1 MDSGVREQKIKSLIS
16 AFWNDFTKSVIEND
30 ALNQADR
37 ISICETLL
45 EAQQLTFGESPDY
58 AQFEMIIR
66 EKMVKPLGRKVEG
79 LLKAGLTHY
88 FIIDSKAYRK
98 IYNDD
103 SFYADCADP
112 ELPRHYDFDRV
123 QTTIRQL
130 ISASLQ
136 KMFLAEGSEDLTDEE
151 PLSDTANEFT
161 LRRQV
166 LVMYY
171 IDKAYQLSS
180 GADRTNLARLVELL
194 TGKNYKNIYDY
205 VRNPFP
211 NKTGNR
217 IVNDLKYIREYFVK
231 LRNEQIIAL
240 IDKDIQVY
248 R

>member
-1 MDSGVREQKIKSLIS
+1 MDSGVREQKIKSLVS
-16 AFWNDFTKSVIEND
+16 AFWNDFTKCVIEND

-45 EAQQLTFGESPDY
+45 EAQLVTFGESPDY
-58 AQFEMIIR
+58 TQFEMIIR
-66 EKMVKPLGRKVEG
+66 EKAIKPLGRKTEE

-88 FIIDSKAYRK
+88 FIIDSRAYRK

-103 SFYADCADP
+103 SFYADCADL

-136 KMFLAEGSEDLTDEE
+136 KMLMAGDSEDLTEEE
-151 PLSDTANEFT
+151 PASETANEFT

-166 LVMYY
+166 LVVYY

-240 IDKDIQVY
+240 IDRDIQIY